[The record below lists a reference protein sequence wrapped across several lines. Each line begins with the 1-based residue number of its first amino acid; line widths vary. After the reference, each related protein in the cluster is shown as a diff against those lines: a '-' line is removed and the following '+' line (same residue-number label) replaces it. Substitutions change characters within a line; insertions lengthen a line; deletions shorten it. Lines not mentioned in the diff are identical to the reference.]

1 MIKKQS
7 LWFLTLFSLVLVM
20 GVYYVTMPTDV
31 IVNKQ
36 EETKVTPTV
45 KVVENEYLT
54 ALKEEYEE
62 ERKQQ
67 KQKLETILNSS
78 KSTTDEKNNAYLNIK
93 QLTITKEEEENLQKQ
108 IKKEFELDSLVK
120 IKESIIEVIVIK
132 EKHDI
137 KLANEI
143 MRFIQKQ
150 YDTKK
155 TISVEFKK

>member
-67 KQKLETILNSS
+67 KQKLEAILNSS

-120 IKESIIEVIVIK
+120 IKESIIEVVVIK

-155 TISVEFKK
+155 TISIEFKK